1 MTTEKTWANCSE
13 KSKASPRRKRTN
25 APMEPYQGLRARVD
39 LRARLKTVTS
49 ARLYIFKLSV
59 IVLRFNRSF
68 WKETTSRMF
77 YNALLTAVIVFCTA
91 LATRVAGTELT
102 KLVVVSAGV
111 SAVAAFCQILL
122 EYIRHER
129 EAEQDSNR

>member
-1 MTTEKTWANCSE
+1 
-13 KSKASPRRKRTN
+13 
-25 APMEPYQGLRARVD
+25 
-39 LRARLKTVTS
+39 
-49 ARLYIFKLSV
+49 V
-59 IVLRFNRSF
+59 IVLRFTRAF